1 VINSPQ
7 QKRSQDERNQNGAF
21 RLDLKALSILKIIC
35 FLAESLKFIMI
46 VYFINVAKKIN
57 NIALILLAIL
67 MATAPP
73 AMAQAQGGDAW
84 HLFGYNG
91 EWSGHT
97 AQQLDS
103 QRWQVL
109 TSPVGAHDAVGGGM
123 IRQIAE
129 AISKVNPLQ
138 QLRLVNNYYNSK
150 PYEDDAKLFGV
161 DDYWQFAEE
170 FVRHG
175 GDCEDFVIAKY
186 RTLVAAGFPE
196 ESLRIVLLD
205 DRVTLTEHAVLAA
218 RVGSA
223 IFILDNQ
230 KVSLKLE
237 SQITTYRPLYAFNR
251 KNVYYYKSDKPRQPL
266 PDVVVTTRTR

>member
-1 VINSPQ
+1 MI
-7 QKRSQDERNQNGAF
+7 RSFGYAAQ
-21 RLDLKALSILKIIC
+21 
-35 FLAESLKFIMI
+35 
-46 VYFINVAKKIN
+46 KIN
-57 NIALILLAIL
+57 ITALISLLFI
-67 MATAPP
+67 TFTVP
-73 AMAQAQGGDAW
+73 AALAQSDNAASW
-84 HLFGYNG
+84 RLFGYNG

-97 AQQLDS
+97 VRELDS

-109 TSPVGAHDAVGGGM
+109 VAPIGGRDTVGGGM
-123 IRQIAE
+123 IRQISSG
-129 AISKVNPLQ
+129 IRKVNAVQ
-138 QLRLVNNYYNSK
+138 QLRLVNNYFNSK
-150 PYEDDAKLFGV
+150 PYEDDARLFGV

-196 ESLRIVLLD
+196 ENLRVVLVD

-230 KVSLKLE
+230 KVGIKLE
-237 SQITTYRPLYAFNR
+237 SQVTTYRPLYAFNR
-251 KNVYYYKSDKPRQPL
+251 KNIYYYKSDKPRQPL
-266 PDVVVTTRTR
+266 PEVVVTTRTR